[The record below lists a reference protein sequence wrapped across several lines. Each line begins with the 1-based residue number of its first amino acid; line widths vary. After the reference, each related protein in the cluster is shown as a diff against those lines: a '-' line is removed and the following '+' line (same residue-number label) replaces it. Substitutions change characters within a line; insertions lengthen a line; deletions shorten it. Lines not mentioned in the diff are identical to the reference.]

1 MILRC
6 IFSTVVAAAAA
17 FALMVMLVS
26 FPQTSPESCC
36 DDAQASADGL
46 RLASPQ

>member
-1 MILRC
+1 MVLRG

-26 FPQTSPESCC
+26 FPQPSPHSCC
-36 DDAQASADGL
+36 DDAQTHGV
-46 RLASPQ
+46 RLASPM